1 MFYFRKSIMKV
12 FLFLMYLLLLLLLP
26 HLSGL
31 NYLGN
36 DSYPMK
42 FIDKIYYQ
50 IEGKI
55 ERFY

>member
-1 MFYFRKSIMKV
+1 MKV

-26 HLSGL
+26 RLSGL

-42 FIDKIYYQ
+42 VIDKIYYQ

>member
-1 MFYFRKSIMKV
+1 
-12 FLFLMYLLLLLLLP
+12 
-26 HLSGL
+26 L